1 MTRHTPF
8 MATKPPASWILFFS
22 LSWQGLW
29 SYDMA
34 TARPLSLPNTARE
47 SPTLA
52 TQTLPP
58 SCRARMSV
66 VPENMEAQ
74 VLSKGKDDL
83 LY

>member
-1 MTRHTPF
+1 M
-8 MATKPPASWILFFS
+8 
-22 LSWQGLW
+22 G
-29 SYDMA
+29 

-66 VPENMEAQ
+66 VPASIELQ
-74 VLSKGKDDL
+74 VLFTGKDDL